1 MLGREKKMSVQL
13 NTYVM
18 YGVLLPFKR
27 NLTDDQNDILE
38 KYQDSAFKP
47 EFNPKDG
54 LTVLDDGMNGR
65 YIAIG
70 HVVAKSANYEGLNAP
85 VILSSTPDYDSEA
98 LHSIITVLGFDP
110 VQCNAGWLVI
120 SHYR

>member
-1 MLGREKKMSVQL
+1 MHKGETMSVQL

-18 YGVLLPFKR
+18 HGVLLPLK
-27 NLTDDQNDILE
+27 DDLADEQFDLLLE
-38 KYQDSAFKP
+38 YRDNAFNP

-54 LTVLDDGMNGR
+54 LTVLCDGMFGE

-70 HVVAKSANYEGLNAP
+70 HVVAKSENYEGLDAP
-85 VILSSTPDYDSEA
+85 VSLSSVPDYDSEA
-98 LHSIITVLGFDP
+98 LHSIMAALGFDP
-110 VQCNAGWLVI
+110 VQCNAGWLVV